1 MQTIWFFVNRPLH
14 NTCYN
19 SKILEHLYYDTYDH
33 VSDVQIVEES
43 IKNTFMSTK
52 VFFLV
57 SYKFLKEIVIFAN
70 ILCMNDWNM
79 GKSLLIKDTTREE
92 RIRIVNKALNVCA
105 DSCENCS
112 SCWLGGGSVDS
123 IYADYIEGRKEIAEI
138 NMEYSR
144 RFAGKI
150 KWQHHRL
157 LPLRKRNESSSSL
170 IALPARTIA
179 TIAETVLYST
189 TVWQRRY
196 MPTISTVHAVSRR
209 LQWNWDIEQ

>member
-1 MQTIWFFVNRPLH
+1 
-14 NTCYN
+14 
-19 SKILEHLYYDTYDH
+19 
-33 VSDVQIVEES
+33 
-43 IKNTFMSTK
+43 
-52 VFFLV
+52 
-57 SYKFLKEIVIFAN
+57 
-70 ILCMNDWNM
+70 M

-150 KWQHHRL
+150 K
-157 LPLRKRNESSSSL
+157 
-170 IALPARTIA
+170 
-179 TIAETVLYST
+179 
-189 TVWQRRY
+189 
-196 MPTISTVHAVSRR
+196 
-209 LQWNWDIEQ
+209 